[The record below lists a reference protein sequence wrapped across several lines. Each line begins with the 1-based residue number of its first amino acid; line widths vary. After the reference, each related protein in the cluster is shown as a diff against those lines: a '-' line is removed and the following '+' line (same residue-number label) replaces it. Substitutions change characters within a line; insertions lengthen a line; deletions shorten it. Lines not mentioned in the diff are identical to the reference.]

1 MSFRLA
7 PGSLPWVAAPFAAS
21 VLVYPMS
28 SALSLILLLVTAFMI
43 HFHRDP
49 ERFPEGDGMVSPA
62 DGRIVDADE
71 KHIYIFMGPMDVH
84 VNRSPLDGVVRSVE
98 FRSGEHSPA
107 FRHPLKNAHSIIDIE
122 SETGR
127 FTLKQISGMAARRV
141 VCWVSPGDRLKRGQR
156 IGMIRFGSGV
166 IVTAPPGYRIT
177 ARRGER
183 VRAGQTVIAER
194 SE

>member
-1 MSFRLA
+1 MSIRLA
-7 PGSLPWVAAPFAAS
+7 PGSLPWVAIPFATS
-21 VLVYPMS
+21 ILIYPLS
-28 SALSLILLLVTAFMI
+28 TALSLILLFVTAFMI

-49 ERFPEGDGMVSPA
+49 ERFPEGEGMLSPA
-62 DGRIVDADE
+62 DGRIVEADE
-71 KHIYIFMGPMDVH
+71 KHIYIFMGPMDIH

-98 FRSGEHSPA
+98 FRGGDHSPA
-107 FRHPLKNAHSIIDIE
+107 FRNPLNNAHSIIEIE

-141 VCWVSPGDRLKRGQR
+141 VCWVSPGDRLRRGQR

-177 ARRGER
+177 ARKGSR
-183 VRAGQTVIAER
+183 VRAGQTVIAELR
-194 SE
+194 R